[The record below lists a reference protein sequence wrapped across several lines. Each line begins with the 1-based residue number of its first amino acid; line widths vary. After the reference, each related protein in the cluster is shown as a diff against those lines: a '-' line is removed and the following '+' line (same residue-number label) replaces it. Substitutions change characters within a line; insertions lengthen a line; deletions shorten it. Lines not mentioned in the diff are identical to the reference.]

1 MKIYILFIVKNFFTS
16 ILYISLV
23 MFGLIFILNLI
34 NEVDYF
40 EKIEIGNL
48 FLIYLS
54 FLNTPVLLFEIFPFI
69 FLISTQFFFLKLF
82 KDNQI
87 LIFKYNGLLNIKILT
102 IISITSF
109 IFGIFLIIIFY
120 NISSN
125 LKKNTF
131 GA

>member
-109 IFGIFLIIIFY
+109 IFGIFLIIIFT
-120 NISSN
+120 IS
-125 LKKNTF
+125 LQI
-131 GA
+131 